1 MRTFNIL
8 CVCVCFT
15 CSLSQAAERPTL
27 LKTNDPR
34 PDILPRPFY
43 DNHTEYRAQYN
54 RPRFYTG
61 WLAYEV
67 SRTSQE
73 AMVWQENYCAGNY
86 DRHHMPPV
94 CKTYYYPKPWEVL
107 NVGARPDFASANPKA
122 QRVPAAIKSDESN
135 VKPME
140 QASKPAIEAAPAPA
154 TEGDQGKVE
163 PSEAKPAEDTKRELV
178 PSPSDKASSRSTST
192 KQRPVSTKP
201 SPSSSSASQPST
213 SKPSAGKASSSKST
227 AKKAS

>member
-8 CVCVCFT
+8 CVCVCFAS
-15 CSLSQAAERPTL
+15 SLCQAAERPTL
-27 LKTNDPR
+27 LKTCDPR

-86 DRHHMPPV
+86 DQHHMPPV

-107 NVGARPDFASANPKA
+107 TVGARPDFAAAKPKT
-122 QRVPAAIKSDESN
+122 QRVPPATKNEDSERIELGAGDKPSSKDADDKADDEKASVKAAEDDKSD
-135 VKPME
+135 
-140 QASKPAIEAAPAPA
+140 
-154 TEGDQGKVE
+154 
-163 PSEAKPAEDTKRELV
+163 AKPAEDSKREVV
-178 PSPSDKASSRSTST
+178 PSPSDKTSSRSSTT
-192 KQRPVSTKP
+192 KQKPVSTKP
-201 SPSSSSASQPST
+201 SPAKLSPAKT
-213 SKPSAGKASSSKST
+213 NSSKST
-227 AKKAS
+227 SKKAS